1 MDWHP
6 HRRLHL
12 WSLAVVVALLAVAM
26 FLARQLTLVPQN
38 PKILA
43 DGADQETDTSQV
55 LVGEMNDG
63 EESHLPTINDLA
75 TVLWTPPPQAESDVD
90 LFGDYRLTDPD
101 YVPKAIAKGFLI
113 LPAPDARP

>member
-43 DGADQETDTSQV
+43 DGAEQEFLHIGSGADFDHYLVKPVNPEEV
-55 LVGEMNDG
+55 L
-63 EESHLPTINDLA
+63 HLLA
-75 TVLWTPPPQAESDVD
+75 RIDRSGSGREVS
-90 LFGDYRLTDPD
+90 GD
-101 YVPKAIAKGFLI
+101 KG
-113 LPAPDARP
+113 